1 MRRRLV
7 VSTALIALATVL
19 VLGIPLAFVEAHRER
34 ADANARLEREA
45 DTVAGAVDDRVER
58 GQALEPAAL
67 RGLVRP
73 GHEVAIRPP
82 GSAPIVVGTPVKG
95 RRISAG
101 SGAAG
106 PARVTAS
113 VSASE
118 VDSEVRRRWIL
129 IALLSAAAVG
139 AAVLLALLQAR
150 RLSRPLE
157 QLARTSTLLGEGDFS
172 ARAGRS
178 AIEEIDAVAVA
189 LDATAVRIAQLVG
202 REREFTVNAAHQLR
216 TPLTALRLRLDAIDA
231 QQPAG
236 LEQETAGALREVDR
250 LQATIDDVLALAR
263 QGRAGDAQPL
273 DLGALVRTH
282 AARWRPLFDRA
293 GRRLDVVDG
302 TGATP
307 AASRGAIG
315 QALDVLVDNA
325 LRHGA
330 GTVTIAVE
338 GRDGRAVL
346 SVSDEGAGVAPGS
359 ERIIFERGG
368 SAAGGTGV
376 GLHLARSLVEA
387 ENGRLR
393 IARGAPSRF
402 EIAFP
407 SDRRD

>member
-7 VSTALIALATVL
+7 LSTALIALATVL

-45 DTVAGAVDDRVER
+45 DTVAAAVDDRVER
-58 GQALEPAAL
+58 GQALDPAAL

-73 GHEVAIRPP
+73 GHEVVIRPP
-82 GSAPIVVGTPVKG
+82 RSAAIVVGTPVTG

-113 VSASE
+113 VSAGE
-118 VDSEVRRRWIL
+118 VEAEVRRRWIL
-129 IALLSAAAVG
+129 IALLSAGAVG
-139 AAVLLALLQAR
+139 AAVLLALVQAR

-157 QLARTSTLLGEGDFS
+157 QLARTSALLGEGDFS

-189 LDATAVRIAQLVG
+189 LDATALRIAQLVG

-216 TPLTALRLRLDAIDA
+216 TPLTALRLRLEEIDA
-231 QQPAG
+231 QRPAG
-236 LEQETAGALREVDR
+236 LEQETARALHEVDR
-250 LQATIDDVLALAR
+250 LQATVDDLLALAR
-263 QGRAGDAQPL
+263 QDRAGDARPL
-273 DLGALVRTH
+273 DLGALVRMH
-282 AARWRPLFDRA
+282 AARWRPLFDRT
-293 GRRLDVVDG
+293 GRRLEIVDG
-302 TGATP
+302 TRATP
-307 AASRGAIG
+307 MASRGAIG

-330 GTVTIAVE
+330 GAVTIAVDA
-338 GRDGRAVL
+338 RDDGRAVL

-359 ERIIFERGG
+359 ERLIFERGG
-368 SAAGGTGV
+368 SAAGGTGI

-387 ENGRLR
+387 ERGRLR
-393 IARGAPSRF
+393 VVPGRSSKF
-402 EIAFP
+402 EIVFP
-407 SDRRD
+407 GD

>member
-19 VLGIPLAFVEAHRER
+19 VLGIPLAFVEANRER

-45 DTVAGAVDDRVER
+45 DAVAAAVDDRIER
-58 GQALEPAAL
+58 GQPVDAAAL
-67 RGLVRP
+67 QSLVHP
-73 GHEVAIRPP
+73 GHGVVVRPP
-82 GSAPIVVGTPVKG
+82 GAPAVVLGTPLKG

-113 VSASE
+113 VSAGE
-118 VDSEVRRRWIL
+118 VDGEVRRRWLL
-129 IALLSAAAVG
+129 IALLATGAVG
-139 AAVLLALLQAR
+139 AAVLLALVQAR

-157 QLARTSTLLGEGDFS
+157 HLARTSTLLGEGDFS
-172 ARAGRS
+172 ARAERS
-178 AIEEIDAVAVA
+178 AIEEIDAVAIA

-216 TPLTALRLRLDAIDA
+216 TPLTALRLRLEAIDA

-236 LEQETAGALREVDR
+236 LDQETAGALREVDR
-250 LQATIDDVLALAR
+250 LQATVDDLLALAR
-263 QGRAGDAQPL
+263 QGRAGDARPL
-273 DLGALVRTH
+273 DLDALVRTH
-282 AARWRPLFDRA
+282 VARWRPLFDRA
-293 GRRLDVVDG
+293 GRRLEIVDG
-302 TGATP
+302 AGAAP
-307 AASRGAIG
+307 MASRGAVG

-325 LRHGA
+325 LHHGA
-330 GTVTIAVE
+330 GTVTVAVE
-338 GRDGRAVL
+338 ARNGRPVL
-346 SVSDEGAGVAPGS
+346 SVSDEGAGVARGS
-359 ERIIFERGG
+359 ERAIFERGG

-393 IARGAPSRF
+393 VAAAHPSTF
-402 EIAFP
+402 EILFP
-407 SDRRD
+407 SP

>member
-7 VSTALIALATVL
+7 VSTALIAVATVL
-19 VLGIPLAFVEAHRER
+19 VLGVPLAFVEANRER

-45 DTVAGAVDDRVER
+45 DSVAAAVDDRLER
-58 GQALEPAAL
+58 SQALDPAAL
-67 RGLVRP
+67 QNLVRP
-73 GHEVAIRPP
+73 GHEVVIRPP
-82 GSAPIVVGTPVKG
+82 GVPAIVVGTPVKG

-113 VSASE
+113 VPAGE
-118 VDSEVRRRWIL
+118 VEAEVRRRWLL
-129 IALLSAAAVG
+129 IALLSAGAVG
-139 AAVLLALLQAR
+139 AAVLLALVQAR

-216 TPLTALRLRLDAIDA
+216 TPLTALRLRLEELETR
-231 QQPAG
+231 QPAG
-236 LEQETAGALREVDR
+236 LEQETARALREVDR
-250 LQATIDDVLALAR
+250 LQATVDDLLALAR
-263 QGRAGDAQPL
+263 QGRAGDARPL
-273 DLGALVRTH
+273 DLGALIRTH
-282 AARWRPLFDRA
+282 AARWRPLFDRT
-293 GRRLDVVDG
+293 GRRLEVVDG
-302 TGATP
+302 AGAMP
-307 AASRGAIG
+307 IASRGAIG

-330 GTVTIAVE
+330 GTVTVALE
-338 GRDGRAVL
+338 SRDGRAVL
-346 SVSDEGAGVAPGS
+346 SVSDEGAGVAPGT
-359 ERIIFERGG
+359 ERLIFERGG

-387 ENGRLR
+387 ESGRLR
-393 IARGAPSRF
+393 VTRGRPSRF
-402 EIAFP
+402 EIVF
-407 SDRRD
+407 SLE